1 MSDLSSQPDDDIAAA
16 HDLADGMRR
25 GLEAGSGMQ
34 RLTKKLEQVDTLSRQ
49 NDLLS
54 GALAH
59 LMNKH
64 GLTTLR
70 IGSFELENGPRVKAW
85 PDAVTAGTADK
96 NYNFEIR

>member
-1 MSDLSSQPDDDIAAA
+1 MSDLSSQPDNAADA
-16 HDLADGMRR
+16 TDLAHGMRR
-25 GLEAGSGMQ
+25 GLESDSGMQ

-59 LMNKH
+59 LMKSY

-85 PDAVTAGTADK
+85 PDSADTPEK
-96 NYNFEIR
+96 LYNFEIR